1 MSLDLAALILCLSL
15 TGCNSEKDGVP
26 ASYVGTYTN
35 IVYGST
41 IKVSSTGATLKDVV
55 LTKYD
60 YNGITADIL
69 IVNTN
74 GEIAFDYS
82 SNEKFHTY
90 QEMDY
95 YGGVSGRGKIYVQGF
110 FQTKYGVS
118 ITIYGYGNPS
128 KVGGIT
134 LNYNG
139 YQFKGYFFCHNEL

>member
-1 MSLDLAALILCLSL
+1 M
-15 TGCNSEKDGVP
+15 
-26 ASYVGTYTN
+26 
-35 IVYGST
+35 
-41 IKVSSTGATLKDVV
+41 
-55 LTKYD
+55 
-60 YNGITADIL
+60 

-90 QEMDY
+90 QKMDY

-118 ITIYGYGNPS
+118 ITDYGYGNPS
-128 KVGGIT
+128 EVGGIT

-139 YQFKGYFFCHNEL
+139 Y